1 MIPHTMENTQ
11 RGNPVLSILIA
22 EDNRLCTVILKRTL
36 QDENQIIYYAENGRE
51 AVDLV
56 VHNPGINLVLMDI
69 NMPNVDGME
78 GLRLIRKFFPHIKVL
93 MQTVFDDNEKIFTS
107 IRSGASGYI
116 LKKDPPQR
124 ILQAIQEVYEG
135 GAVMNPGIAQKVLEF
150 FQPRK
155 TNSPLSERETQVLT
169 LLAEGLSYKMVADKL
184 ALSFH
189 TVNTHIKNIYE
200 KLHVASLGEAIAYF
214 YKNLQ

>member
-1 MIPHTMENTQ
+1 MGIK
-11 RGNPVLSILIA
+11 VFVYD
-22 EDNRLCTVILKRTL
+22 DNQSRRDSLKALVELTPEITFTGSAA
-36 QDENQIIYYAENGRE
+36 DCS
-51 AVDLV
+51 DLANDMKTYEPDV
-56 VHNPGINLVLMDI
+56 VLMDI

-78 GLRLIRKFFPHIKVL
+78 GLRQIRQSFPHIKVL

-116 LKKDPPQR
+116 LKKDTPQR

-135 GAVMNPGIAQKVLEF
+135 GAVMNPGIAQKVLEY
-150 FQPRK
+150 FQPK
-155 TNSPLSERETQVLT
+155 KIPSPLSDRETQVLT
-169 LLAEGLSYKMVADKL
+169 LLADGLSYKMVADKL

-189 TVNTHIKNIYE
+189 TVNTHAKNIYI
-200 KLHVASLGEAIAYF
+200 KLHVASLGEAIAYY